1 MTKLYLSVADEL
13 GVLRAEIA
21 ELQAREHDLKA
32 AVVAA
37 GERVEG
43 ELFDAL
49 PVFSEKDQ
57 IDWKSVAQKLNP
69 SRQLV
74 QAHTKHSVSVSVRV
88 TAKPQ
93 RAKEVA

>member
-13 GVLRAEIA
+13 GVLKAEIA
-21 ELQAREHDLKA
+21 ELQKREKELKA

-49 PVFSEKDQ
+49 PVYSEVDR
-57 IDWKSVAQKLNP
+57 IDWKAVAQKLQP

-74 QAHTKHSVSVSVRV
+74 AAHTKHSVQVSVRV

-93 RAKEVA
+93 QKKEVA